1 MCGHLWPAPDMPA
14 GGRADDAGARA
25 GTVVA
30 PCVEVVIGVE
40 VVLWAGVLLG
50 ADPLVDASATPA
62 LPAPTPAASTAVM
75 TSRRIRRGDPGLV
88 VRMQAAFLRGPGR
101 GRRKPWMSCARVR

>member
-1 MCGHLWPAPDMPA
+1 MCGHLWPVPDMPA
-14 GGRADDAGARA
+14 GGRAGALAGA
-25 GTVVA
+25 VVV

-40 VVLWAGVLLG
+40 LVVLRVDVLLG

-62 LPAPTPAASTAVM
+62 LPAPTPAASTAVR

-88 VRMQAAFLRGPGR
+88 VRNADCLSLRAREGAGTSPG
-101 GRRKPWMSCARVR
+101 